1 MSLADLEKSMAEMEG
16 LIDPSANYRSNRFDR
31 PVEIDEWM
39 DSPKSQRSNSD
50 GGSSQQNMRSE
61 TNASA
66 ILQLKKKRNRNRAVL
81 GVSIFILVAIFC
93 AIKVDRMEI
102 TSAIGKQL
110 GSLSNKEPS
119 PPSVGDGAFAHP
131 ENSASEVQTNSTP
144 LPEPASETPQEEE
157 LEPEIFDPVEDAK
170 WGHWKFYDG
179 DKASRPKEDYYSK
192 YPNKDVKGAE
202 LPPNAWQADAV

>member
-31 PVEIDEWM
+31 PVEMDEWM
-39 DSPKSQRSNSD
+39 DSPKSQHYNSD
-50 GGSSQQNMRSE
+50 GGSLQRNTQSQ

-66 ILQLKKKRNRNRAVL
+66 ISQLKKARNRNRTVL

-102 TSAIGKQL
+102 TSVIGKQL
-110 GSLSNKEPS
+110 GSSSNKEPS
-119 PPSVGDGAFAHP
+119 PPSVG
-131 ENSASEVQTNSTP
+131 EEASVLSVNSTGEVETNTR
-144 LPEPASETPQEEE
+144 LPKPASETPNEEE
-157 LEPEIFDPVEDAK
+157 LEPEIIDPVEDAK

-202 LPPNAWQADAV
+202 LPPDAWQADAV